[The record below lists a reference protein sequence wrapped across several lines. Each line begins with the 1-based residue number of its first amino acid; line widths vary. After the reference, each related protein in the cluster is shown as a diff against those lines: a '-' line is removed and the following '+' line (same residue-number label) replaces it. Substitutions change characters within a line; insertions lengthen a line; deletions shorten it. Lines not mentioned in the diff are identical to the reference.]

1 MQFRFDDNGNEIL
14 PIPKSVTQINEYIKY
29 LVEGEMI
36 LQDVYIIGEI
46 SNYKKN
52 LTGHF
57 YFTLKDERSEIKAIM
72 FRAHSQKVRFA
83 LKDGMS
89 VIAHGRLGVYEPQG
103 TYQLYIDSIQ
113 PNGVGEL
120 YLQYEQLKN
129 RLEKEGLFSLE
140 NKMPIPRFPETIG
153 VITSPSGAAVQDII
167 NIATRRYP
175 MAKIV
180 IFPSLVQGQD
190 APDSLIQGVEYFN
203 ITSDV
208 DVILLGR
215 GGGSI
220 EDLWAF
226 NDERLARA
234 IHRSKIPIISCVGH
248 ETDFTICDFV
258 SDLRAPTP
266 SAAAELATPD
276 IIEIKMKLASF
287 EKIFSD
293 SISSLVSQYRD
304 KLSVIATSRVLKKP
318 ETLLEAPKLRLDR
331 LSESL
336 VEGFLMLKREKNMTF
351 EKVNAQLYA
360 LNPMAVLSR
369 GYGVIYSKN
378 KILVKSKNDVNI
390 GEEISVQLKD
400 GVVYARVEGK
410 ED

>member
-14 PIPKSVTQINEYIKY
+14 PIPKSVTQINEYVKY

-140 NKMPIPRFPETIG
+140 NKMPIPRFPEAIG

-336 VEGFLMLKREKNMTF
+336 VEGFLILKREKNMTF

-400 GVVYARVEGK
+400 GVVNARVEGK